1 MPPDCRCVYIVTK
14 MVSSGT
20 IHAPLCRSGLQAST
34 PSAFFTRLRGMA
46 EPSGPLLHKEA
57 VFTPMTLGAGEED
70 RIFAAHRKIRHPDE
84 LMPPTELFWG
94 RKLRCRTRVG

>member
-1 MPPDCRCVYIVTK
+1 MYFVDRNHVECPGFCFFSFNFDYAKNIMPPDCRCVYIVTK

-46 EPSGPLLHKEA
+46 EPSEPLLHKEA
-57 VFTPMTLGAGEED
+57 VFTLMTLGAGEED
-70 RIFAAHRKIRHPDE
+70 RIFAAH
-84 LMPPTELFWG
+84 
-94 RKLRCRTRVG
+94 